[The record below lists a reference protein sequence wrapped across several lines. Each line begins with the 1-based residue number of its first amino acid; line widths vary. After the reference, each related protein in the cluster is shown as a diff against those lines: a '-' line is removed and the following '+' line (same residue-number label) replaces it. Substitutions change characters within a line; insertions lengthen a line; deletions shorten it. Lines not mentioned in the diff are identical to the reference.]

1 MARVMIV
8 DDQPT
13 ARKILEEIVDS
24 LGPKIDVHC
33 FADPREA
40 LRWASSHAP
49 DLVLTDYLMPKM
61 NGAELTARLRLLR
74 SCSDIPVIVVT
85 GLEERAVR
93 YRALE
98 AGATDF
104 LTKPV
109 DYFECRAR
117 CRNLLALRHQQQI
130 IKERAGWLES
140 KVQEAIEEVAQ
151 REAETLLRLA
161 RAGEYRDEGTGNHVI
176 RMARFSRIIADN
188 LGIADEECD
197 VIERAAPMHDIG
209 KIGIP
214 DQVLLKPHRLSAQE
228 WRVMQMHSAI
238 GYEILRDSPSK
249 YLQTGAIIAQ
259 CHHER
264 YDGRGYPDGL
274 AGEEIPL
281 NARIVTVAD
290 VYDALTSQRPYKQAW
305 PMNKAVCYLK
315 TQRGHQFDP
324 SCVDAFLESPAP
336 LESHL
341 ASMQVDETAGG
352 CRLTWETAVEPL
364 AFEKFI
370 RESMAGALLRLHEMV
385 GG

>member
-1 MARVMIV
+1 MPSVMIV

-13 ARKILEEIVDS
+13 ARKILEEIVGS
-24 LGPKIDVHC
+24 LGTEVDVHC

-40 LRWASSHAP
+40 LTWASSHSP
-49 DLVLTDYLMPKM
+49 DLVLTDYRMPKM
-61 NGAELTARLRLLR
+61 DGAELTARLRLVP
-74 SCSDIPVIVVT
+74 CCADIPVIVVT

-93 YRALE
+93 YRALG

-109 DYFECRAR
+109 DYYECRAR
-117 CRNLLALRHQQQI
+117 CRNLLALRQQQHM
-130 IKERAGWLES
+130 IKQRAGWLER

-176 RMARFSRIIADN
+176 RMARFSRIIADT
-188 LGIADEECD
+188 LGIADDECD

-228 WRVMQMHSAI
+228 WRVMRMHSAI

-249 YLQTGAIIAQ
+249 YLQTGAVIAQ

-290 VYDALTSQRPYKQAW
+290 VYDALTSRRPYKQAW
-305 PMNKAVCYLK
+305 PMHRAVCYLK
-315 TQRGHQFDP
+315 TQRGRQFDP
-324 SCVDAFLESPAP
+324 SCVDAFLANLDKVASIQASFSDQRLSNSP
-336 LESHL
+336 
-341 ASMQVDETAGG
+341 
-352 CRLTWETAVEPL
+352 
-364 AFEKFI
+364 
-370 RESMAGALLRLHEMV
+370 
-385 GG
+385 

>member
-24 LGPKIDVHC
+24 LGSKTEVHC

-40 LRWASSHAP
+40 LTWANSHAP
-49 DLVLTDYLMPKM
+49 DLILTDYLMPKM
-61 NGAELTARLRLLR
+61 NGAELTARLRSLR
-74 SCSDIPVIVVT
+74 SCADIPIIVVT

-109 DYFECRAR
+109 DYFECRTR

-130 IKERAGWLES
+130 IKQRAGWLES
-140 KVQEAIEEVAQ
+140 KVKEAIEEVAQ

-176 RMARFSRIIADN
+176 RMARFSRIIAET
-188 LGIADEECD
+188 LGIADDDCD
-197 VIERAAPMHDIG
+197 LIERAAPMHDIG

-228 WRVMQMHSAI
+228 WRVMRMHSAI

-249 YLQTGAIIAQ
+249 YLQTGALIAQ
-259 CHHER
+259 HHHER
-264 YDGRGYPDGL
+264 YDGAGYPDGL

-305 PMNKAVCYLK
+305 PMHKALCYLK
-315 TQRGHQFDP
+315 TQRGRQFDP
-324 SCVDAFLESPAP
+324 ACVDAFLAN
-336 LESHL
+336 LDKVATIQ
-341 ASMQVDETAGG
+341 ASFGDQ
-352 CRLTWETAVEPL
+352 RLTSSP
-364 AFEKFI
+364 
-370 RESMAGALLRLHEMV
+370 
-385 GG
+385 